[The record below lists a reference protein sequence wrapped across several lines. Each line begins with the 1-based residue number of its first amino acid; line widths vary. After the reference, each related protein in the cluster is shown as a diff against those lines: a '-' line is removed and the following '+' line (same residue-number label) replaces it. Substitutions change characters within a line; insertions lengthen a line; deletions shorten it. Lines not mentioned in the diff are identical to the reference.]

1 MGISNSLEYTLILEQ
16 NNWIP
21 NPLEY
26 TLIVAEH
33 NIQISIQ
40 VLILCI
46 LVAFNAHSDKTKP
59 SKIVSIDLIGKQK
72 YFEGVGFDK
81 NICIH
86 SLSNWTLYFVLH
98 VWYFMELPNF
108 PSNISFRYYHCRT
121 CILRKLFPQCYGNL
135 CK

>member
-16 NNWIP
+16 SNWIP

-81 NICIH
+81 NIYIH
-86 SLSNWTLYFVLH
+86 SL
-98 VWYFMELPNF
+98 
-108 PSNISFRYYHCRT
+108 
-121 CILRKLFPQCYGNL
+121 
-135 CK
+135 